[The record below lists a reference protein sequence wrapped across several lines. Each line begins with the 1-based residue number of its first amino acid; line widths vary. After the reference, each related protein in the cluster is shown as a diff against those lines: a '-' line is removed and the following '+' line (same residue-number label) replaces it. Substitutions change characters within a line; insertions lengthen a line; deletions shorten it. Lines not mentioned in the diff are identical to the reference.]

1 MRIRIEHHTA
11 YHYAA
16 PVSLSPHLVRVF
28 PRTEPGRMVQKID
41 FKTNAEADVQFRR
54 DLFDNNFAR
63 CYYPEHTVELVFGL
77 NLEIELQEQNPFHF
91 LLDYHA
97 SSFPF
102 QYQAE
107 DAVRLASYLTLSHD
121 SASVD
126 TDGREARKLLPLTFW
141 QAPEPGGSTV
151 SMLIG
156 LVEALHKHIAY
167 ERRDE
172 GIARAPAETLQLGSG
187 ACRDTAV
194 LLAAILRELGFAAR
208 LASGYLC
215 ELDAAAEKRRAAG
228 AMHLWTEVYLPGA
241 GWTGL
246 DPTNGI
252 FCNHNFVTTA
262 VGLTTAEVTPI
273 SGRYFGNEV
282 VPAAM
287 TAKLELSLIG

>member
-16 PVSLSPHLVRVF
+16 PVSLSPHLIRVF
-28 PRTEPGRMVQKID
+28 PRTEPGRLVQKID
-41 FKTNAEADVQFRR
+41 FKTNAGADVQFRR

-63 CYYPEHTVELVFGL
+63 CYYPEHTADLTFDLGV
-77 NLEIELQEQNPFHF
+77 EIELQEQNPFHF

-97 SSFPF
+97 SSYPF
-102 QYQAE
+102 EYHAE
-107 DAVRLASYLTLSHD
+107 DAARLASSLTLSHHT
-121 SASVD
+121 AAVD
-126 TDGREARKLLPLTFW
+126 TDGREARKLLPLAFW

-156 LVEALHKHIAY
+156 LIEALHEHIAY

-172 GIARAPAETLQLGSG
+172 GTARSPAETLRLGSG

-194 LLAAILRELGFAAR
+194 LLAAILRELGLAAR
-208 LASGYLC
+208 LASGYTC
-215 ELDAAAEKRRAAG
+215 ELATASDKRRAEG

-252 FCNHNFVTTA
+252 FCNQNFITTA

-273 SGRYFGNEV
+273 SGRYFGREV
-282 VPAAM
+282 VPATM
-287 TAKLELSLIG
+287 TAKLEISLVE